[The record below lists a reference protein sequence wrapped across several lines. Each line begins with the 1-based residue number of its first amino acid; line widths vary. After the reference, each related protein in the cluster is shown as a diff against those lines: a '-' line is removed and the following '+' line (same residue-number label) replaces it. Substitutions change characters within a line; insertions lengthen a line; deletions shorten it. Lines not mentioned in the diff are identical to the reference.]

1 MCSEIEF
8 FGQWV
13 NGPLVSS
20 TVFSALSEPFGLKR
34 RCNSIYTLLQSCL
47 FMEEGEFSSQ
57 FQLPTSNNHP
67 NAANIGGGKNGRR
80 CLLRLTLLTTTK
92 TRVLML
98 EKTSCKI
105 SWKPWPDR
113 SCNFV
118 IFPSIRHPL
127 HFPHCITQQ
136 RSGVSNIYSDMMGG
150 GIALFEAS
158 FRSPV
163 EQFKVMISTLT
174 TAASQPQP
182 QPSSVGVIGADCW
195 RQPINND
202 QFVFSRL
209 FKLGQGGTHW
219 VWNTRH

>member
-13 NGPLVSS
+13 NGPLASS
-20 TVFSALSEPFGLKR
+20 TVFSEISEPFGLKR

-67 NAANIGGGKNGRR
+67 NAANIGGGKHGRR

-182 QPSSVGVIGADCW
+182 SPSPAQPSSVGVIGADCW
-195 RQPINND
+195 R
-202 QFVFSRL
+202 
-209 FKLGQGGTHW
+209 
-219 VWNTRH
+219 

>member
-127 HFPHCITQQ
+127 HLPHCITD
-136 RSGVSNIYSDMMGG
+136 SALVS
-150 GIALFEAS
+150 L
-158 FRSPV
+158 
-163 EQFKVMISTLT
+163 ISTLIWWVEVLLYLRRHLGAQWSNLKLWFQPWQLQLPSPSPAVLVLLVL
-174 TAASQPQP
+174 TADGNP
-182 QPSSVGVIGADCW
+182 
-195 RQPINND
+195 
-202 QFVFSRL
+202 
-209 FKLGQGGTHW
+209 
-219 VWNTRH
+219 

>member
-13 NGPLVSS
+13 NGPLASS

-127 HFPHCITQQ
+127 HFPHCITHQ

-150 GIALFEAS
+150 GVEVLLYLRRHLGAQWSNLKLWFQPWQLQLP
-158 FRSPV
+158 SPSPAV
-163 EQFKVMISTLT
+163 LVLLVLT
-174 TAASQPQP
+174 
-182 QPSSVGVIGADCW
+182 ADGN
-195 RQPINND
+195 P
-202 QFVFSRL
+202 
-209 FKLGQGGTHW
+209 
-219 VWNTRH
+219 

>member
-127 HFPHCITQQ
+127 HFPHCINWNMWRVNSAAWISLYCIFLFFSKRCQ
-136 RSGVSNIYSDMMGG
+136 
-150 GIALFEAS
+150 ALKKKPSSIFIPIGRGFS
-158 FRSPV
+158 
-163 EQFKVMISTLT
+163 STLEFP
-174 TAASQPQP
+174 A
-182 QPSSVGVIGADCW
+182 GVLLIRC
-195 RQPINND
+195 
-202 QFVFSRL
+202 
-209 FKLGQGGTHW
+209 
-219 VWNTRH
+219 